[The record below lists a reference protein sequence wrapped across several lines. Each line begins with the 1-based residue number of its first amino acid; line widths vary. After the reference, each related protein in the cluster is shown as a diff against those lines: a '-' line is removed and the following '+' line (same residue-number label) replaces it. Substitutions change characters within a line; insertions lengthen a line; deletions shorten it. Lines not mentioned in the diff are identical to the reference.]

1 MQFSAH
7 MTSERWER
15 IGEIYAS
22 VVSYSKTSR
31 RAMLE
36 EACAGD
42 AELRTE
48 VESLLTARDDAGDFL
63 SPSHLRSHVLDLAET
78 NIAAGRTF
86 GRYEIVSVLGAGGM
100 GEVYL
105 ARDTALHRQVAL
117 KVLPA
122 RFMRDADR
130 VARFRREAK
139 AASALSHP
147 NIVTIYDI
155 GETGGTWFIA
165 AEFIDGTTLRVRL
178 LSGRIEIPEAIHIAT
193 QCASALTAAHEAG
206 ILHRDIKPENIMLGR
221 DGGVKLVDFGLAKG
235 AESGPEF
242 LVEATTTG
250 ELVGTPRYMSP
261 EQARG
266 QKLDARTDI
275 FSLGAVLYEMVTGRP
290 AFSGGTTADIF
301 AALLG
306 SAPEPPAAPGLD
318 AIIQKAL
325 AKDRDAR
332 YQTMRDL
339 AADLRDFRD
348 QPARFVAARG
358 YPRKTRLSR
367 RAILS
372 GGGTL
377 VAGLGLFALRLKLR
391 RDVSEEAPIS
401 VVPLTSFAGY
411 KDFGSFSP
419 DGDRIVFS
427 WNGGR
432 GGSGGSQERNVY
444 VKNIGNGEPVRVTF
458 GSQDDKHPAWSP
470 DGRYIAFCHSIA
482 YPTPYMR
489 YGVFTIPAEGGQE
502 RRISEGGEGVSWS
515 PDGSVLAVA
524 GFPPESGGIF
534 KVSLQTGLRTRL
546 TRSSSYLD
554 QLPVFSPDGK
564 WIVFTRSFGTKADE
578 LFVVPGNGGT
588 ERRLTVDHRP
598 TYGAAWTADSR
609 EIVFSSNRAGGGES
623 LWRVAVTGGAPRR
636 LPTTLDSAFYPA
648 ISRKGNRLIY
658 TESYKDTNIYLS
670 EAAGF
675 AGGPAPPHFGE
686 PRALIVSSRRD
697 DSPSISPKGDRIA
710 FVSRRSGNEEIWVCD
725 GDGGHPAQLTSFGGP
740 ATGTPRWSPD
750 GRWLAFDS
758 IATGNADIYVISEAG
773 GIPRRLT
780 GGPSGNYMPSWSAA
794 GKRIYFKSDRSGKDQ
809 IWSIPVDGGPANQIT
824 RDGACEAFASPDG
837 TVLYYTKSGWGAIW
851 TVPVEGGAERPLPEL
866 QRFDQIFRSWGIVR
880 EGIYFISREEV
891 SRQTVRFFSFA
902 TRQVSSLL
910 TLNKEPIWD
919 YPDVALSPDGR
930 HLLTVSLDQEVNDLM
945 LIENFR

>member
-1 MQFSAH
+1 

-15 IGEIYAS
+15 IAEIYAS
-22 VVSYSKTSR
+22 VASYSQTSR

-42 AELRTE
+42 TELRGE

-63 SPSHLRSHVLDLAET
+63 SPSHLRSQILDLAGT
-78 NIAAGRTF
+78 NIAAGRPF

-105 ARDTALHRQVAL
+105 ARDTLLHRQVAL

-165 AEFIDGTTLRVRL
+165 TEFIDGTTLRSRL
-178 LSGRIEIPEAIHIAT
+178 ASGGGIEIPEATHIAI

-206 ILHRDIKPENIMLGR
+206 IVHRDIKPENIMLGR
-221 DGGVKLVDFGLAKG
+221 DAAVKLVDFGLAKG
-235 AESGPEF
+235 TESGPEF
-242 LVEATTTG
+242 LVEATQPG

-266 QKLDARTDI
+266 QKLDARTDV
-275 FSLGAVLYEMVTGRP
+275 FSLGAVLYEMVTGQP

-301 AALLG
+301 AELLG
-306 SAPEPPAAPGLD
+306 SAPPPTVPGLD

-332 YQTMRDL
+332 YQTMHDF
-339 AADLRDFRD
+339 AADLRHFRD
-348 QPARFVAARG
+348 QPARFVAAIG
-358 YPRKTRLSR
+358 YPKKTRLSR

-372 GGGTL
+372 G
-377 VAGLGLFALRLKLR
+377 AGALGAGVVLFGLRSRLR
-391 RDVSEEAPIS
+391 RDVSEEAPTS
-401 VVPLTSFAGY
+401 VVPLTSFTGY

-419 DGDRIVFS
+419 DGERIVFS

-432 GGSGGSQERNVY
+432 GGSTGRLDRSVY
-444 VKNIGNGEPVRVTF
+444 VKSIGNGEPVRVTF
-458 GSQDDKHPAWSP
+458 GQQDDTHPAWSP
-470 DGRYIAFCHSIA
+470 DGRYIAFCRSIA
-482 YPTPYMR
+482 YPTPYVR
-489 YGVFTIPAEGGQE
+489 YAVFTIPADGGQE
-502 RRISEGGEGVSWS
+502 RRIADGGEGVSWA
-515 PDGSVLAVA
+515 PDGSVLAIA

-554 QLPVFSPDGK
+554 ELPVFSPDGK
-564 WIVFTRSFGTKADE
+564 WIVFTRSFGTKARE
-578 LFVVPGNGGT
+578 LFVVPANGGT
-588 ERRLTVDHRP
+588 ERRLTFDHRP

-623 LWRVAVTGGAPRR
+623 LWRVAVTGGVSRR

-658 TESYKDTNIYLS
+658 TESFKDTNIYLS

-675 AGGPAPPHFGE
+675 GGGSAPPHFSE
-686 PRALIVSSRRD
+686 PSGLIVSSRRD
-697 DSPSISPKGDRIA
+697 DSPSISAVGGRIA

-725 GDGGHPAQLTSFGGP
+725 RDGGHPVQLTSFGGP

-758 IATGNADIYVISEAG
+758 IATGNTDIYVTSEAG
-773 GIPRRLT
+773 GPARRLT
-780 GGPSGNYMPSWSAA
+780 SGPFGNYMPSWSAD
-794 GKRIYFKSDRSGKDQ
+794 GKRIYFKSERSGKDQ
-809 IWSIPVDGGPANQIT
+809 IWSIPVDGGPATQIT

-837 TVLYYTKSGWGAIW
+837 NLLYYTKRGPGAIW
-851 TVPVEGGAERPLPEL
+851 TVPAEGGAEKPVPEL
-866 QRFDQIFRSWGIVR
+866 QRFGGIFRSWGIVR
-880 EGIYFISREEV
+880 QGIYFISREEA
-891 SRQTVRFFSFA
+891 SRQTVRFFSFV

-910 TLNKEPIWD
+910 TLDRKPIWD
-919 YPDVALSPDGR
+919 YPDVALSQDGR